1 MQMYQYQ
8 LRGQGGG
15 VTAGEIAAGSL
26 TEAAAMVRNRDA
38 GYLLDIFPAK
48 SSGKSLFERIRTF
61 SINFGPGP
69 KDVFTFTNQLA
80 VMIKAGIDIR
90 GATESIAEQVENP
103 AFRKI
108 LHRIREDLESGK
120 PFSEALARHPKVFS
134 PLYVN
139 MAKASEMSGNFGHML
154 ERISAYLYQQIETR
168 SMIRGAMVYPIIIA
182 VMAVSTT
189 IFLLTFV
196 LPKFTTLFAGK
207 EHLLPMP
214 TTLLLA
220 TSAFLRG
227 YWYVVVAIVC
237 MLVGGGWYFIST
249 PFGRKWWDLTK
260 LRLPLL
266 KRIFRALYIT
276 RSLQTMGEMVNAG
289 VPMLETI
296 NITAEVSGNTLFRQM
311 WMTVHQSVKGG
322 KQIAG
327 PLARH
332 GLLPRNVVQMIS
344 AGEESG
350 KLAEVLTDVAEYY
363 ARELRNVIK
372 AVTAMIEP
380 LMIVLMGVLVGFIAM
395 SIILPIFKMSQL
407 VK

>member
-1 MQMYQYQ
+1 MPMYEYQ

-15 VTAGEIAAGSL
+15 VTAGQIAAGSL
-26 TEAAAMVRNRDA
+26 AEAATMVRNQGA
-38 GYLLDIFPAK
+38 GYLLDISPTK
-48 SSGKSLFERIRTF
+48 GDGKSLLERIRTF
-61 SINFGPGP
+61 SIDFGPGP

-80 VMIKAGIDIR
+80 VMIKAGIDVR

-103 AFRKI
+103 KFRKI
-108 LHRIREDLESGK
+108 LVAIREDLESGK
-120 PFSEALARHPKVFS
+120 PFSEALAKHPKVFS
-134 PLYVN
+134 SLYVN
-139 MAKASEMSGNFGHML
+139 MVRASEMSGNFGHML
-154 ERISAYLYQQIETR
+154 ERISAYLHQQIETR
-168 SMIRGAMVYPIIIA
+168 SMIIGAMVYPIIIA
-182 VMAVSTT
+182 TMAISTT

-207 EHLLPMP
+207 EDLLPMP
-214 TTLLLA
+214 TTVLLA
-220 TSAFLRG
+220 ISAFLRG
-227 YWYVVVAIVC
+227 YWYVVVAVVAAV
-237 MLVGGGWYFIST
+237 VGGFLYFIRT
-249 PFGRKWWDLTK
+249 PFGCKWWDLTK

-266 KRIFRALYIT
+266 KRVFRALYIT

-296 NITAEVSGNTLFRQM
+296 RITAEVSGNTFFRQM
-311 WMTVHQSVKGG
+311 WMAVHKSVKGG

-327 PLARH
+327 PLVRH
-332 GLLPRNVVQMIS
+332 GLLPGNVVQMIS

-350 KLAEVLTDVAEYY
+350 KLAEVLTDVADFY
-363 ARELRNVIK
+363 AQELKNVIK

>member
-1 MQMYQYQ
+1 MPMYQYQ
-8 LRGQGGG
+8 LRGQSGG
-15 VTAGEIAAGSL
+15 VTAGEIAAGNL
-26 TEAAAMVRNRDA
+26 AEAAAMVRKQDV
-38 GYLLDIFPAK
+38 GYLLDISPTK
-48 SSGKSLFERIRTF
+48 SGGKSLFERIRAF
-61 SINFGPGP
+61 SVNFGPGP
-69 KDVFTFTNQLA
+69 KDVFTFTNQLS

-90 GATESIAEQVENP
+90 GATESIADQVENP
-103 AFRKI
+103 VFRKI

-139 MAKASEMSGNFGHML
+139 MVKASEMSGNFGHML

-182 VMAVSTT
+182 VMAISTT

-227 YWYVVVAIVC
+227 YWYVVVAMVC
-237 MLVGGGWYFIST
+237 ALVGGGWYFIRT
-249 PFGRKWWDLTK
+249 PFGCKWWDMTK

-266 KRIFRALYIT
+266 KRVFRALYIT
-276 RSLQTMGEMVNAG
+276 RGLQTMGEMVNAG

-327 PLARH
+327 PLSRH

-363 ARELRNVIK
+363 ARELKNVIK

-380 LMIVLMGVLVGFIAM
+380 LMIVLMGFLVGFIAM

>member
-1 MQMYQYQ
+1 M
-8 LRGQGGG
+8 G
-15 VTAGEIAAGSL
+15 GEIAAGSL
-26 TEAAAMVRNRDA
+26 TEAAVMVRNQDA
-38 GYLLDIFPAK
+38 GYLLDISPTK

-69 KDVFTFTNQLA
+69 KDVFTFTNQLS

-108 LHRIREDLESGK
+108 LHKIREDLESGK

-139 MAKASEMSGNFGHML
+139 MVKASEMSGNFGHML

-182 VMAVSTT
+182 VMAISTT

-227 YWYVVVAIVC
+227 YWYVVVATVC
-237 MLVGGGWYFIST
+237 TLVGGGWYFIRT
-249 PFGRKWWDLTK
+249 PFGCKWWDMTK

-266 KRIFRALYIT
+266 KKVFRALYIT
-276 RSLQTMGEMVNAG
+276 RGLQTMGEMVNAG

-327 PLARH
+327 PLSRH

-380 LMIVLMGVLVGFIAM
+380 LMIVLMGFLVGFIAM